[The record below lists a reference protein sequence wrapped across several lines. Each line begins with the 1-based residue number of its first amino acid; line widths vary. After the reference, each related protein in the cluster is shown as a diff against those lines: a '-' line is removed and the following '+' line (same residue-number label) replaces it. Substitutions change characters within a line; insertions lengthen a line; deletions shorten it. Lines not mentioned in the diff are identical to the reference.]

1 MFCFHYD
8 STNATYI
15 PSATC
20 SHTSVKVFQMFY
32 KHCKIWQHFISQ
44 SIVHFSIFISHRS
57 WFGGGGTGGP
67 PAVSAVHS
75 HHPEEPDG
83 KSKHLR
89 ERAPLWTWRA
99 ISVTNGFIYMQN
111 RKEIYWI
118 SFTMLRMRPSLK
130 ATTTSYSTALVFSHF
145 ILLRERLARCCRC
158 HSSQMWLHEV
168 MNDGN
173 FVAHF
178 IYVSFEIIKL
188 LSPNWKTK
196 LPLSKTAAAAAAEC
210 IVVLCYRRM
219 YYKIILLPTTRSSQ
233 AS

>member
-1 MFCFHYD
+1 M
-8 STNATYI
+8 
-15 PSATC
+15 
-20 SHTSVKVFQMFY
+20 
-32 KHCKIWQHFISQ
+32 FISL
-44 SIVHFSIFISHRS
+44 FSSLTEVEL
-57 WFGGGGTGGP
+57 GAGGTGGP

-118 SFTMLRMRPSLK
+118 SFTLLRIRPTLK

-145 ILLRERLARCCRC
+145 ILLWERLARCCRC

-168 MNDGN
+168 TNDSN
-173 FVAHF
+173 FVAYG

-188 LSPNWKTK
+188 LSPNWNCT
-196 LPLSKTAAAAAAEC
+196 LSKTAAAAAEC